1 MDFLRKNKINTN
13 VNVYIVEDND
23 LDLKVMGQ
31 EFELQTN
38 YNIFQYNNGETF
50 LKNLISNP
58 PPKKTVVII
67 ILDYQLNAINI
78 DAKNGIEIL
87 RTIKEINREYEVI
100 MISGYYNVDI
110 VTTAL
115 HYGAVNF
122 VRKNE
127 NIFMRLQNNIT
138 WIISQRELKR
148 KRRESIAT
156 ILVFLGVMAIITVA
170 VLIIAGYYPE
180 ILNS

>member
-1 MDFLRKNKINTN
+1 MELFRKNKIKNN
-13 VNVYIVEDND
+13 VNIYIVEDNE
-23 LDLKVMGQ
+23 LDSKVLVQ

-38 YNIFQYNNGETF
+38 YEIKQFNNGESF

-58 PPKKTVVII
+58 PPKKNVVII

-87 RTIKEINREYEVI
+87 RTIKEINREYQVI

-110 VTTAL
+110 VTNAL

-148 KRRESIAT
+148 KRNDSIIM
-156 ILVFLGVMAIITVA
+156 ILVFLAVIAMITVA
-170 VLIIAGYYPE
+170 TLVIVGYYPE
-180 ILNS
+180 LIDR